1 MPIQSEIADI
11 VENTEY
17 AEAQDFEQQ
26 LREAVQRGDAVAA
39 EHEYGR
45 QFNVKVMLSRPL
57 ARASREMEPLACL
70 YLREPKAGDLRGV
83 KLAAL
88 LESDVEQLLV
98 LLPRIA
104 MPRLAPNEA
113 AGLAI
118 VDTVAVFG
126 AISDFFR

>member
-17 AEAQDFEQQ
+17 AEAPDFEQQ

-39 EHEYGR
+39 EHEYGG
-45 QFNVKVMLSRPL
+45 QFNVKITL
-57 ARASREMEPLACL
+57 ARASREMEPLKCL

-88 LESDVEQLLV
+88 LESDVEQLLI

-113 AGLAI
+113 AGLAV

>member
-1 MPIQSEIADI
+1 MPIQAETAEM
-11 VENTEY
+11 VENTETP
-17 AEAQDFEQQ
+17 DIEQQ

-39 EHEYGR
+39 EHDFGG
-45 QFNVKVMLSRPL
+45 QFNVKVTLSRPL
-57 ARASREMEPLACL
+57 ARASREMKPLNCL

-88 LESDVEQLLV
+88 LESDVEQLLI

-104 MPRLAPNEA
+104 MPRLAPNEVA
-113 AGLAI
+113 QLGV